1 MPESLSQL
9 YEGIVEILTTIA
21 DFLPTLI
28 LALILLIL
36 GWFLARLMRIIV
48 IRVLELFRFD
58 RLLKRGTADDLREKD
73 RAKSKEL
80 TGNLLYWFLILIL
93 LIVVLEVLGLN
104 IGTLVLSRILEILPR
119 IFTAIMVL
127 IIGLVLVLIA
137 GEIAHTLL
145 LNSKVKHPLMWVR
158 GIRWLTLAFVIVLA
172 IEQLGLAAHLM
183 VNLTLILAGA
193 FSLALALAFGLGC
206 KDIAKDIVVE
216 LFRKEEEEK

>member
-9 YEGIVEILTTIA
+9 FEGIVQILISITN
-21 DFLPTLI
+21 FLPTLI

-36 GWFLARLMRIIV
+36 GWFLAKLIRLIV

-58 RLLKRGTADDLREKD
+58 RLLKKGAADELRERD
-73 RAKSKEL
+73 RAKSREL
-80 TGNLLYWFLILIL
+80 IGNLFYWFLIFIL

-104 IGTLVLSRILEILPR
+104 IGTLVLNRVLEILPR
-119 IFTAIMVL
+119 IFAAIMVL
-127 IIGLVLVLIA
+127 IIGLVLALIA

-145 LNSKVKHPLMWVR
+145 LNSKVKHPLIWVR

-172 IEQLGLAAHLM
+172 IEQLGLAAHLV
-183 VNLTLILAGA
+183 VNLTLVLAGA
-193 FSLALALAFGLGC
+193 VALALALAFGFGC

>member
-145 LNSKVKHPLMWVR
+145 LNSKVKHLLIWVR